1 MNLAVLGGELK
12 KMGWFGFGSAQPRE
26 TKESDVDH
34 DQAAVKAVTLQ
45 GALKACRK
53 GLVAVGIFS
62 AIINF
67 LMLVPPMYMLNTY
80 DRVLSSG
87 SYGTLAALTGI
98 MIYLLVVMGLLEWV
112 RSAVLVRISAHFDA
126 LLGDHLYA
134 VALKQALYSSGKI
147 QTASPV
153 SDLNGLRQFL
163 TGNGLFAFFDAP
175 WLPIYIFVMF
185 LFHPLFGYAA
195 IGASIYLAVLALL
208 NEKMTRKPL
217 DQANKRNTVIQ
228 AMTSKAMR
236 NVDAVV
242 SMGMQNRFVGAWR
255 FQQNQLM
262 VDQSSA
268 SDRGGAI
275 TAASKSS
282 RVMLQS
288 LVLGLGAYLALSAEL
303 SPGMMIAGSILL
315 GRALQPM
322 DQMIA
327 VWKQFVSA
335 RGQWARL
342 NDLLSKVPAERAQM
356 KLPDPVGNLVAKGV
370 VLGIPG
376 SRGAPVLNN
385 VSFKLSAGSSMGI
398 IGPSG
403 AGKSTLLK
411 GLMGLWP
418 PSAGE
423 IRLDGAEVF
432 NWDKE
437 HLGRFMGY
445 LPQEIELFDGTIA
458 QNIGRFEDFDA
469 EQVVEAATL
478 AGVHELI
485 LTLPDGYD
493 TDMSVHGLSGG
504 QKQRVGLARALYGKP
519 RIIYLDEPNSNL
531 DDAGERALFG
541 AIRELKKRGTTVI
554 VVSHKTNILT
564 ELDNLLLMVG
574 GKSQAFGPRD
584 KVFEYLAQSSK
595 SAEQA
600 QQAN

>member
-1 MNLAVLGGELK
+1 MQSSFWKKISSLVFGQSRASELSDLGV
-12 KMGWFGFGSAQPRE
+12 
-26 TKESDVDH
+26 ESEH
-34 DQAAVKAVTLQ
+34 DTVAPSKVRSLQ
-45 GALKACRK
+45 GALKECRK
-53 GLVAVGIFS
+53 GIVAVGLFS

-126 LLGDHLYA
+126 SLGDHLYG
-134 VALKQALYSSGKI
+134 VALKQALYSSGRI
-147 QTASPV
+147 QTATPI

-208 NEKMTRKPL
+208 NEKLTRKPL
-217 DQANKRNTVIQ
+217 DQANKRNAVLQT
-228 AMTSKAMR
+228 MTSKALR
-236 NVDAVV
+236 NVDSIM
-242 SMGMQNRFVGAWR
+242 SMGMQARFVDMWR
-255 FQQNQLM
+255 SQQDKLM
-262 VDQSSA
+262 IDQSLA

-282 RVMLQS
+282 RIILQS

-342 NDLLSKVPAERAQM
+342 NELLIKVPVDRAQM
-356 KLPDPVGNLVAKGV
+356 RLPDPVGNLVAKGAV
-370 VLGIPG
+370 IAIPG
-376 SRGAPVLNN
+376 SKGAAVIQG
-385 VSFKLSAGSSMGI
+385 VSFQLPAGSSMGI

-411 GLMGLWP
+411 GLLGLWP
-418 PSAGE
+418 SSSGE

-432 NWDKE
+432 SWDKE
-437 HLGRFMGY
+437 HLGRFVGY

-458 QNIGRFEDFDA
+458 ENIGRFEDSNP

-478 AGVHELI
+478 AGVHEMI
-485 LTLPDGYD
+485 LSLPEGYD
-493 TDMSVHGLSGG
+493 TNLSIHGLSGG
-504 QKQRVGLARALYGKP
+504 QKQRVGLARALYRIP

-531 DDAGERALFG
+531 DDVGEKALFG
-541 AIRELKKRGTTVI
+541 AIRELKRRGSTVI
-554 VVSHKTNILT
+554 VVTHKTNILT
-564 ELDNLLLMVG
+564 ELDNLLLLVG
-574 GKSQAFGPRD
+574 GKTQAFGPRD
-584 KVFEYLAQSSK
+584 KVFEYLAQS
-595 SAEQA
+595 AETKKQTQEA
-600 QQAN
+600 